1 MKAMSIDGNKA
12 LEAKMK
18 RVKLENG
25 DVQST
30 S

>member
-1 MKAMSIDGNKA
+1 MKPMRIDGNKA
-12 LEAKMK
+12 LEAKRK
-18 RVKLENG
+18 RGKLENG